1 MGEVVGEWE
10 QGGGGAREVGSTDRD
25 RQIDLQTAKRD
36 LQIAK
41 RDLQIAKRD
50 LQIAKRGL
58 QIEKETYK

>member
-1 MGEVVGEWE
+1 MVGEWE

-50 LQIAKRGL
+50 LQIGSG
-58 QIEKETYK
+58 IDI

>member
-50 LQIAKRGL
+50 LQIGSG
-58 QIEKETYK
+58 IDI